1 MSIIYNQKYNITSEA
16 GKKANRFDP
25 WFLYN
30 QVGYLEDDPCENGVS
45 ENEILELSY
54 RIGNKK
60 TTLNSITTLTHNFT
74 NPKWSS
80 MVELELI
87 KNDVKVS
94 FAKGEYDEA
103 DKLIEVLNKN
113 FKNIPYDEKSSVHA
127 GTLKAFAKERYS
139 LGETLPEEY
148 FSVYEAS
155 IAKVKLGKE
164 K

>member
-1 MSIIYNQKYNITSEA
+1 
-16 GKKANRFDP
+16 
-25 WFLYN
+25 
-30 QVGYLEDDPCENGVS
+30 
-45 ENEILELSY
+45 
-54 RIGNKK
+54 
-60 TTLNSITTLTHNFT
+60 
-74 NPKWSS
+74 
-80 MVELELI
+80 MVVI
-87 KNDVKVS
+87 H
-94 FAKGEYDEA
+94 Y
-103 DKLIEVLNKN
+103 KN

>member
-1 MSIIYNQKYNITSEA
+1 M
-16 GKKANRFDP
+16 
-25 WFLYN
+25 
-30 QVGYLEDDPCENGVS
+30 
-45 ENEILELSY
+45 
-54 RIGNKK
+54 
-60 TTLNSITTLTHNFT
+60 
-74 NPKWSS
+74 
-80 MVELELI
+80 
-87 KNDVKVS
+87 
-94 FAKGEYDEA
+94 
-103 DKLIEVLNKN
+103 NKN